1 MMTRFGL
8 PLRLLPLLLLAACA
22 SAEERAAR
30 ADEEVANRRLELI
43 EQHQDCVE
51 EANGDQTKIDAC
63 ETYLKEAEALK

>member
-1 MMTRFGL
+1 MTRFSFVTGVM
-8 PLRLLPLLLLAACA
+8 PLLLVTACT

-43 EQHQDCVE
+43 EQHQECVE
-51 EANGDQTKIDAC
+51 QAEGDQAKVQTC